1 MIRTVS
7 VSPSSA
13 EDMGKKQFIILIT
26 LALALLLGVLFVV
39 LRGDILRQEDGKK
52 TVLSTFTVISD
63 MVREVGGDKVNS
75 VSLTK
80 PGAEI
85 HGYEPTPGDLIRAS
99 KADII
104 FDNGLNLEVWASKL
118 YASIPNVPHVTL
130 SEGVEIIPIRE
141 GAYKDKPNPHAWMS
155 PKQALVYVENIRKAL
170 VELDPEHKEDFNRNA
185 KTYSEKIKNLDA
197 KLRDSLSKIPA
208 SKRFLVTCEGAFTY
222 LTKDYGLK
230 EVYLWPINDE
240 SQGTPQQVARVVD
253 SVKENKIPA
262 VFCESTIEP
271 RIQQEVVRASGA
283 KLGGLLYVD
292 SLSDATGPAPTYLKL
307 LEHTVATIISGLT
320 ERL

>member
-1 MIRTVS
+1 MT
-7 VSPSSA
+7 
-13 EDMGKKQFIILIT
+13 KKQS
-26 LALALLLGVLFVV
+26 VLFIPALFV
-39 LRGDILRQEDGKK
+39 LLMGTLFILRDEMLLPDDSKI

-63 MVREVGGDKVNS
+63 MVREVGGDKVNA

-118 YASIPNVPHVTL
+118 YASIPDVPHVTL
-130 SEGVEIIPIRE
+130 SDGVKVIPIRE
-141 GAYKDKPNPHAWMS
+141 GTYNNKPNPHAWMS
-155 PKQALVYVENIRKAL
+155 PKQALVYVENIRETL
-170 VELDPEHKEDFNRNA
+170 VELAPEHEEVFNANA
-185 KTYSEKIKNLDA
+185 KTYSEKIRNLDA
-197 KLRDSLSKIPA
+197 KLREALSKVSA

-222 LTKDYGLK
+222 LSEDYGLQ

-240 SQGTPQQVARVVD
+240 SQGTPQQVARVIDIVRKNN
-253 SVKENKIPA
+253 VPA

-271 RIQQEVVRASGA
+271 RIQQEVARASGA

-292 SLSDATGPAPTYLKL
+292 SLSEPSGPAPTYLKL
-307 LEHTVATIISGLT
+307 LEHAVSTIIAGLT
-320 ERL
+320 E